1 VETKPAAQE
10 RKKAGKKEEEGL
22 VEGGVAGGG
31 ELRGPLEGGG
41 RGLSRSGGGGLLH
54 ATSAREDEPLE
65 QFLRQQREVEEAA
78 AELGTQF
85 ALLVQKYKY

>member
-1 VETKPAAQE
+1 MAHWKKVVETKLA
-10 RKKAGKKEEEGL
+10 KKEEEEL
-22 VEGGVAGGG
+22 VEEMVAERD
-31 ELRGPLEGGG
+31 ELRALLHGGG
-41 RGLSRSGGGGLLH
+41 RGVSRSGGGGLLH